1 MSLPPI
7 LCLYEIPSV
16 YNALSFWL
24 LFILSLFICSQP
36 VTKNTFRMY
45 RVLGK
50 GGFGEV
56 CACQVR
62 ATGKM
67 YACKKLEKKRIKK
80 RKGEAMALNEKQILQ
95 KVNSRFVVSS
105 SCRGSS
111 PTIPLSSYVYYYI
124 HTIIITFIVTAI
136 NKYSTYYYMNKKQE
150 DRAMTLKKIVQKVN
164 SRFVCVSACS
174 WAWMVLLPC

>member
-1 MSLPPI
+1 MSTVGPVISPP
-7 LCLYEIPSV
+7 LNLKCTLEAHNDTVEDNSCPPKHAMVFCL
-16 YNALSFWL
+16 L
-24 LFILSLFICSQP
+24 CSQP

-95 KVNSRFVVSS
+95 KVNSRYVV
-105 SCRGSS
+105 C
-111 PTIPLSSYVYYYI
+111 
-124 HTIIITFIVTAI
+124 
-136 NKYSTYYYMNKKQE
+136 
-150 DRAMTLKKIVQKVN
+150 
-164 SRFVCVSACS
+164 
-174 WAWMVLLPC
+174 

>member
-1 MSLPPI
+1 MAYRHREHTTWIKITNMRDSK
-7 LCLYEIPSV
+7 
-16 YNALSFWL
+16 YNTCF
-24 LFILSLFICSQP
+24 FICMDFKFEKTIFFFSQP

-80 RKGEAMALNEKQILQ
+80 RNGERMALNEKQILQ
-95 KVNSRFVVSS
+95 KVNSRFVVS
-105 SCRGSS
+105 
-111 PTIPLSSYVYYYI
+111 IPKMQENVYI
-124 HTIIITFIVTAI
+124 
-136 NKYSTYYYMNKKQE
+136 S
-150 DRAMTLKKIVQKVN
+150 
-164 SRFVCVSACS
+164 
-174 WAWMVLLPC
+174 

>member
-1 MSLPPI
+1 MRDS
-7 LCLYEIPSV
+7 E
-16 YNALSFWL
+16 YNTC
-24 LFILSLFICSQP
+24 IFICMDFKFEKLIFFFFSQP

-80 RKGEAMALNEKQILQ
+80 RNGERMALNEKQILQ
-95 KVNSRFVVSS
+95 KVNSRFVVSIPKMQENVYIS
-105 SCRGSS
+105 WNHLNFVWVNFSCFGNFS
-111 PTIPLSSYVYYYI
+111 
-124 HTIIITFIVTAI
+124 
-136 NKYSTYYYMNKKQE
+136 
-150 DRAMTLKKIVQKVN
+150 KVCA
-164 SRFVCVSACS
+164 FACS
-174 WAWMVLLPC
+174 YTSFLSNFYGTGTLICGLGVPIQSLKQNHYRVL

>member
-1 MSLPPI
+1 
-7 LCLYEIPSV
+7 
-16 YNALSFWL
+16 
-24 LFILSLFICSQP
+24 
-36 VTKNTFRMY
+36 MY

-95 KVNSRFVVSS
+95 KINSRFVVRNAILYFILFLILDASREVS
-105 SCRGSS
+105 PMEMQRGMKM
-111 PTIPLSSYVYYYI
+111 
-124 HTIIITFIVTAI
+124 H
-136 NKYSTYYYMNKKQE
+136 
-150 DRAMTLKKIVQKVN
+150 
-164 SRFVCVSACS
+164 
-174 WAWMVLLPC
+174 LLQLV